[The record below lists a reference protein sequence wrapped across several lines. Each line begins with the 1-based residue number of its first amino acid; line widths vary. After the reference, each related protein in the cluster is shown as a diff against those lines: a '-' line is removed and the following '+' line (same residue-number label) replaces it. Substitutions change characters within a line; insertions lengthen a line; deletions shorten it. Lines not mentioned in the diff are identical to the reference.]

1 MVVFSG
7 IEHFEELID
16 RVGRWAP
23 IQAQSALRARRNIVL
38 TWTVYL
44 SPALSV
50 VAVMFITRTSILLP
64 VGLILLAGLGWSF
77 WALRFSR
84 TVDRS
89 SRRAAW
95 LMVLLAAAL
104 LLKMWLI
111 LK

>member
-1 MVVFSG
+1 
-7 IEHFEELID
+7 
-16 RVGRWAP
+16 
-23 IQAQSALRARRNIVL
+23 
-38 TWTVYL
+38 
-44 SPALSV
+44 
-50 VAVMFITRTSILLP
+50 MFITRTSILLP